1 MTRIHGRL
9 TALAVKNT
17 TKRGIYADGGGL
29 YLQVARNGSRS
40 WILRYRLGGRRR
52 YCGLGSTLRVTLAE
66 ARKRAAEARSVLMAG
81 NDPIALKQGQ
91 RTAAH
96 LNAARAVT
104 FAKAGAQYID
114 AHRSGWSAKS
124 TQAWTS
130 SFDQHVYPV
139 IGALPVQEIDTS
151 LVMQVIEPIW
161 TTKTET
167 ASRVRGRIEAV
178 MDWAAT
184 AASVKATTPHVGTA
198 TWRISSP
205 PRPRSPRSSTLTRC
219 RIRRFQ
225 NSWLGCARIR
235 QWPRAPSS
243 LRS

>member
-52 YCGLGSTLRVTLAE
+52 YCGLGSTLRVSLAE
-66 ARKRAAEARSVLMAG
+66 ARQKAAEARSVLMAG

-104 FAKAGAQYID
+104 FA
-114 AHRSGWSAKS
+114 
-124 TQAWTS
+124 
-130 SFDQHVYPV
+130 
-139 IGALPVQEIDTS
+139 
-151 LVMQVIEPIW
+151 
-161 TTKTET
+161 
-167 ASRVRGRIEAV
+167 
-178 MDWAAT
+178 
-184 AASVKATTPHVGTA
+184 
-198 TWRISSP
+198 
-205 PRPRSPRSSTLTRC
+205 
-219 RIRRFQ
+219 
-225 NSWLGCARIR
+225 
-235 QWPRAPSS
+235 
-243 LRS
+243 

>member
-1 MTRIHGRL
+1 
-9 TALAVKNT
+9 
-17 TKRGIYADGGGL
+17 
-29 YLQVARNGSRS
+29 
-40 WILRYRLGGRRR
+40 
-52 YCGLGSTLRVTLAE
+52 
-66 ARKRAAEARSVLMAG
+66 MAG

-151 LVMQVIEPIW
+151 LVMRVIEPIW

-184 AASVKATTPHVGTA
+184 RGFRKGDNPARWDGHLENLLPAK
-198 TWRISSP
+198 
-205 PRPRSPRSSTLTRC
+205 PRSPRSSTSTRC
-219 RIRRFQ
+219 RMRRCRS
-225 NSWLGCARIR
+225 SWLGCAGMREWR
-235 QWPRAPSS
+235 LKPSSSQSS
-243 LRS
+243 LRREAARHSRPIG